1 MPIKQIITYEG
12 GTTMYCSKCGN
23 KLLSGAGFC
32 SVCGTSVSSQGYSSA
47 GVYDGQYNRLVEY
60 FKILVDMETHVYMQQ
75 TVINMLEDKIS
86 SLGVK
91 KQIKEPVLQKLDKS
105 EYMPIVLSVIPCGV
119 VGGLI
124 IYLITGILAD
134 LLGLGYL
141 PINFPTIRNFMVGT
155 GVACLAIFLL
165 GYLRDKSRKQGKYD
179 WEYNNYV
186 KQCRDEEERLKK
198 EAWLKNM
205 LNSEKRKM
213 NRRLEDSIQNL
224 QMIYSKNICYE
235 KYRNIIAVCSIY
247 EYLASKRCYQ
257 LVGADGCYNLF
268 EQEIRADLIILK
280 LDEIINKLDQIQKNQ
295 NKLYWA
301 INDSNR
307 NSRNMIEATNKMLD
321 TLYTTNSKL
330 DGMSKEISELN
341 RQTAIE
347 AYNTERIAQEL
358 AYLNRMEL
366 KTDKYKD
373 IIYYQK

>member
-1 MPIKQIITYEG
+1 
-12 GTTMYCSKCGN
+12 MYCSKCGN

-32 SVCGTSVSSQGYSSA
+32 SVCGTSVSGHGYSSA

-60 FKILVDMETHVYMQQ
+60 FKVLVDMETHVYMQQ

-86 SLGVK
+86 SLGIK
-91 KQIKEPVLQKLDKS
+91 RQIQEPKLEEVRDVPLKYAFFALIS
-105 EYMPIVLSVIPCGV
+105 GFFCGPIVWFV
-119 VGGLI
+119 VGI
-124 IYLITGILAD
+124 IMAAFGGYLEMSFEIIKKFMFGTGI
-134 LLGLGYL
+134 
-141 PINFPTIRNFMVGT
+141 
-155 GVACLAIFLL
+155 VAFAIFLFL
-165 GYLRDKSRKQGKYD
+165 HIHEKSEKKGKYD

-186 KQCRDEEERLKK
+186 KQCNDEEERLKK

-224 QMIYSKNICYE
+224 QMVYSKNICYE

-257 LVGADGCYNLF
+257 LVGPDGCYNLF

-301 INDSNR
+301 ISDSNR
-307 NSRNMIEATNKMLD
+307 NSKNMIEATNKMLD
-321 TLYTTNSKL
+321 TLYAANSKL
-330 DGMSKEISELN
+330 DGMSKGISELN
-341 RQTAIE
+341 KQTAIE

-373 IIYYQK
+373 IIFYQK